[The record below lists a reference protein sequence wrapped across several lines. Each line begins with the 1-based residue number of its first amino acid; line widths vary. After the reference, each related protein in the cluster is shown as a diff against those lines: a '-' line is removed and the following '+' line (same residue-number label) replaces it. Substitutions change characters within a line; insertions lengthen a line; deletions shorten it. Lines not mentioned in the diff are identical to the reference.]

1 VVILA
6 HAMIKEHKQ
15 VPEKEIELALKYK
28 NLFVLKPENYTYTE
42 LEEEANEEN

>member
-1 VVILA
+1 MILA

-28 NLFVLKPENYTYTE
+28 NLWLFQTKYDKLVGEIPI
-42 LEEEANEEN
+42 